1 MHSCS
6 QVGARWL
13 SGIAFVLH
21 FHKFLITKTS
31 WKTLLVSP
39 IVAGSFFLSPQMH
52 KVLPQQQNGTLDA
65 VSGEGRGGF
74 CPPARSAGFHE
85 KADPKMCEIS
95 RNINMLTTYFFML
108 PNEPVANRI
117 SPQYMQTNWQV
128 LDGWNHRGDPLEKV
142 GAVTLTN
149 DSEARTGGGV

>member
-1 MHSCS
+1 
-6 QVGARWL
+6 
-13 SGIAFVLH
+13 
-21 FHKFLITKTS
+21 
-31 WKTLLVSP
+31 
-39 IVAGSFFLSPQMH
+39 
-52 KVLPQQQNGTLDA
+52 
-65 VSGEGRGGF
+65 
-74 CPPARSAGFHE
+74 
-85 KADPKMCEIS
+85 
-95 RNINMLTTYFFML
+95 ML